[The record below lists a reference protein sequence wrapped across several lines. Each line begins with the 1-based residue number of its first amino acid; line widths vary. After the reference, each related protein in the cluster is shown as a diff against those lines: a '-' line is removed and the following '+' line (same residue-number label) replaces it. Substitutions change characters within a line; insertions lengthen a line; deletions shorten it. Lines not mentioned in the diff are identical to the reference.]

1 MAENPTEPA
10 FAMEELRGW
19 SLVQIAGW
27 HDSTAAIENAIAQVC
42 GIPPPPA
49 VGDAAVAGA
58 VSLIRVGPG
67 RIWLVDEVGE
77 VAARVAD
84 AIDTAQGCVT
94 PLGEGRR
101 RFRLSGKRVPEV
113 LQGLVA
119 LDLASSSC
127 APGRAALTMMHRVPV
142 LLQRVAD
149 ATFDLYV
156 PTTFAASLEDWIG
169 AAAT

>member
-1 MAENPTEPA
+1 MAENRTEPA
-10 FAMEELRGW
+10 FAMEEWRGW

-42 GIPPPPA
+42 GIPAPPE
-49 VGDAAVAGA
+49 VGHVAVAGTI
-58 VSLIRVGPG
+58 SLIRVGPG
-67 RIWLVDEVGE
+67 RIWLIDEIGE
-77 VAARVAD
+77 VAARVAG
-84 AIDTAQGCVT
+84 AIDHAQGCVT

-113 LQGLVA
+113 LQSLVA
-119 LDLASSSC
+119 LDLASPSC

-149 ATFDLYV
+149 TTFDLYV

>member
-1 MAENPTEPA
+1 MAENRTERA

-27 HDSTAAIENAIAQVC
+27 HDSTAAIENAIARVC

-58 VSLIRVGPG
+58 VSLIRVGPD

-77 VAARVAD
+77 VAARVAG
-84 AIDTAQGCVT
+84 AIDDAQGCVT

-101 RFRLSGKRVPEV
+101 RFRLSGERVAKV

-119 LDLASSSC
+119 LDLASPSC

-149 ATFDLYV
+149 MTFDLYV

-169 AAAT
+169 AAAA